1 MGKLNV
7 MIRLVVITLLINCA
21 SLNLYGQTPDEEST
35 KEATQEQEIL
45 INWLSFEEA
54 MELQYQEKRKLFFE
68 VYIESC
74 RWCKEMEATTLQQP
88 HIAQYI
94 NENYYAIKFDAEY
107 KNKIQFKDKE
117 YEFVLQPKKVGY
129 HSLVD
134 EFLGGKLMFPTL
146 VFMDEELNL
155 IQAISGFQVPE
166 EFERIITYFGTDNYR
181 KMPWSTYKNSY
192 KSILET
198 ARE

>member
-1 MGKLNV
+1 MLAGLF
-7 MIRLVVITLLINCA
+7 LTLPA
-21 SLNLYGQTPDEEST
+21 TYGQ
-35 KEATQEQEIL
+35 EQQKRVEGIALEQSEDPL
-45 INWLSFEEA
+45 INWYSFEEA
-54 MELQYQEKRKLFFE
+54 MVMMEKERRKLFFQ
-68 VYIESC
+68 VYTEWC
-74 RWCKEMEATTLQQP
+74 RWCKQMDATTLQQP

-107 KNKIQFKDKE
+107 KNEIKFKEKV
-117 YEFVLQPKKVGY
+117 YEFVLQPRTGGY
-129 HSLVD
+129 HALVD
-134 EFLGGKLMFPTL
+134 EFLDGKLMFPTM

-166 EFERIITYFGTDNYR
+166 EFERIITYFGTGHYK

-192 KSILET
+192 RSILET